1 MIQMA
6 TMVISDT
13 TNMKIARERP
23 RKIFVNRSVIK
34 LGKKLL

>member
-13 TNMKIARERP
+13 INMKIARERP
-23 RKIFVNRSVIK
+23 RKIFVNRSIIT